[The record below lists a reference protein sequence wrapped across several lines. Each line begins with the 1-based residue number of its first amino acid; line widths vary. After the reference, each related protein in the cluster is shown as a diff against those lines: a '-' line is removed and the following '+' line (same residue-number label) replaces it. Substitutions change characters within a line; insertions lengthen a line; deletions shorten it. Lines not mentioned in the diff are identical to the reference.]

1 MFCFPAQAVANGG
14 YRHGNVSVSV
24 YADGVRTVPNPCVET
39 RARLNGVVVGTVNG
53 EVHEHVCAW
62 TENSWRWK
70 TWKDSFMKY
79 AYMLT

>member
-1 MFCFPAQAVANGG
+1 MQT
-14 YRHGNVSVSV
+14 
-24 YADGVRTVPNPCVET
+24 VREQSPIRASK

-70 TWKDSFMKY
+70 TWKNSFMKY